1 MAVQQNIREIVLDTE
16 TTGLDFAAGDRIFEI
31 ACVELINH
39 IATGN
44 TYHVYINPE
53 KEIDDEA
60 AQVTGMTNEFLLDKP
75 LFREIADEFLAFVN
89 NDPLVIHNAKFDI
102 GFLNGELGLIGK
114 PGFNLEDAI
123 DTLEIARKKF
133 PGSPLSLDALC
144 RRFEIDRSSRTVHG
158 ALIDCY
164 LLAEVYINLLGGRQG
179 GFSFAEVEEI
189 ADKSETQIAT
199 TFRRYESRNFRP
211 SDDEIIAHEDF
222 LKKLSGS
229 KWHEFFGKVDPE

>member
-89 NDPLVIHNAKFDI
+89 NDTLVIHNAKFDI

-114 PGFNLEDAI
+114 PGFNLEDAV
-123 DTLEIARKKF
+123 DTLEIARRKF

-144 RRFEIDRSSRTVHG
+144 RRFDIDTSSRGKHG
-158 ALIDCY
+158 ALIDSI
-164 LLAEVYINLLGGRQG
+164 LLAEVYVNLLGGKQSGWSFESNENQQTTSQQFKRKVRVARK
-179 GFSFAEVEEI
+179 FSVPEDELKAHRDFI
-189 ADKSETQIAT
+189 ET
-199 TFRRYESRNFRP
+199 
-211 SDDEIIAHEDF
+211 
-222 LKKLSGS
+222 LSNPMWNREWE
-229 KWHEFFGKVDPE
+229 KF